1 MWYKN
6 DVTKNLRTKY
16 PIIQAGMAGG
26 VTTPELV
33 ASVSNSGGLGTIG
46 AGYMSVTDLNESIKQ
61 VKKQTNLPFGVNV
74 FIPEEAEYTEDQINQ
89 MQELLKPFMK
99 ELNLFNDD
107 PFTLKQIDFERQI
120 ETILEERVPVCSFT
134 FGIPPKEIMKEL
146 KKEGIQVIGTATTVE
161 EALINQECGMDLIV
175 AQGSE
180 AGGHRGTFL
189 GTYDESM
196 IGTFS
201 LLPQVVDAVEVPVI
215 AAGGVMDGRGVVAAL
230 ALGAKGVQMGTAF
243 LTNKESGAK
252 EIHKKAILQAEET
265 NTTLTT
271 AFSGKPARGITNSFI
286 HIMKEYE
293 NQILPYP
300 VQNALTKELR
310 MEAGNQHNPEFMSL
324 WSGQSPRLSK
334 DVNVH
339 ELMDSLV
346 MEVEKGIHRLT
357 GQ

>member
-1 MWYKN
+1 MWYQN

-46 AGYMSVTDLNESIKQ
+46 AGYMSVTDLNECIKQ
-61 VKKQTNLPFGVNV
+61 VKKQTNLPFGVNF
-74 FIPEEAEYTEDQINQ
+74 FIPEAPEYSEEQLNH
-89 MQELLKPFMK
+89 MQKLLKPFKK
-99 ELNLFNDD
+99 ELNLFNDG
-107 PFTLKQIDFERQI
+107 PFALKQIDLERQM
-120 ETILEERVPVCSFT
+120 ETILKEKVPVCSFT
-134 FGIPPKEIMKEL
+134 FGIPPKEIMREL

-161 EALINQECGMDLIV
+161 EALINQECGVDLIV

-201 LLPQVVDAVEVPVI
+201 LIPQVVDAVDIPVI
-215 AAGGVMDGRGVVAAL
+215 AAGGVMDGRGVIAAL

-243 LTNKESGAK
+243 LTNKESGAQD
-252 EIHKKAILQAEET
+252 IHKKAILQAEET
-265 NTTLTT
+265 STTITS
-271 AFSGKPARGITNSFI
+271 AFSGKPARGMANSFI
-286 HIMKEYE
+286 NRMKEYE
-293 NQILPYP
+293 GQILPYP

-310 MEAGNQHNPEFMSL
+310 REAGNQHNSEFMSL
-324 WSGQSPRLSK
+324 WSGQSPRLSR
-334 DVNVH
+334 DVYVH

-346 MEVEKGIHRLT
+346 QEVEKSIHNLT

>member
-1 MWYKN
+1 MWYQN
-6 DVTKNLRTKY
+6 DVSKNLGIKY

-26 VTTPELV
+26 VTTPKLV

-46 AGYMSVTDLNESIKQ
+46 AGYMSVADLNESIKQ
-61 VKKQTNLPFGVNV
+61 VKKQTNLPFGVNL
-74 FIPEEAEYTEDQINQ
+74 FIPEVPEYSEEQVSQ
-89 MQELLKPFMK
+89 MQKLLTPFMK
-99 ELNLFNDD
+99 ELNLFNDEA
-107 PFTLKQIDFERQI
+107 FSLEQIDLERQI
-120 ETILEERVPVCSFT
+120 ESIIKERVPVCSFT

-146 KKEGIQVIGTATTVE
+146 KKEGIKVIGTATTVK
-161 EALINQECGMDLIV
+161 EALINQECGVDVIV

-201 LLPQVVDAVEVPVI
+201 LIPQVVDAVEVPVI
-215 AAGGVMDGRGVVAAL
+215 AAGGVMDGRGVIAAL

-252 EIHKKAILQAEET
+252 AIHKKAILQGEDT
-265 NTTLTT
+265 STTITS
-271 AFSGKPARGITNSFI
+271 AFSGKPARGMTNSFI
-286 HIMKEYE
+286 NIMKEYE

-310 MEAGNQHNPEFMSL
+310 REAGNQHNPELMSL

-334 DVNVH
+334 DVYVH
-339 ELMDSLV
+339 ELIDSLV
-346 MEVEKGIHRLT
+346 QEVEKGIHRLT
-357 GQ
+357 R

>member
-6 DVTKNLRTKY
+6 DVTKSLRTKY

-46 AGYMSVTDLNESIKQ
+46 AGYMSVTDLNECIKQ
-61 VKKQTNLPFGVNV
+61 VKKQTNLPFGVNL
-74 FIPEEAEYTEDQINQ
+74 FIPEEPEYTEEQVNQ
-89 MQELLKPFMK
+89 MQELLKPLKK

-107 PFTLKQIDFERQI
+107 PFTLKQIDLERQI
-120 ETILEERVPVCSFT
+120 EIILKERVPVCSFT
-134 FGIPPKEIMKEL
+134 FGIPPKEIMNEL
-146 KKEGIQVIGTATTVE
+146 KKKDIKVIGTATTVE
-161 EALINQECGMDLIV
+161 EALINQECGVDLIV

-201 LLPQVVDAVEVPVI
+201 LVPQVVDAVEVPVI
-215 AAGGVMDGRGVVAAL
+215 AAGGVMDGRGVIAAL

-252 EIHKKAILQAEET
+252 DIHKKAILHAEET
-265 NTTLTT
+265 STTITS
-271 AFSGKPARGITNSFI
+271 AFSGKPARGLTNSFI
-286 HIMKEYE
+286 NRMKEFE
-293 NQILPYP
+293 DQILPYP

-310 MEAGNQHNPEFMSL
+310 TEAGNQHNSEFMSL
-324 WSGQSPRLSK
+324 WSGQGPRLSK
-334 DVNVH
+334 DVYVH
-339 ELMDSLV
+339 ELIDSLV
-346 MEVEKGIHRLT
+346 QEIEKSIKKLT
-357 GQ
+357 R

>member
-1 MWYKN
+1 MWYQN
-6 DVTKNLRTKY
+6 DVTKSLRTKY

-26 VTTPELV
+26 VTTPQLV

-74 FIPEEAEYTEDQINQ
+74 FIHEEPEYTEEQLNQ
-89 MQELLKPFMK
+89 MQELLKPFKK
-99 ELNLFNDD
+99 ELNLLDD
-107 PFTLKQIDFERQI
+107 GPFTLKQMDLERQI
-120 ETILEERVPVCSFT
+120 ETILEERVSVCSFT
-134 FGIPPKEIMKEL
+134 FGIPPKEIIKEL
-146 KKEGIQVIGTATTVE
+146 KKEDIKVIGTATTVE
-161 EALINQECGMDLIV
+161 EALINQESGVDLIV

-201 LLPQVVDAVEVPVI
+201 LIPQVVDAVEVPVI

-230 ALGAKGVQMGTAF
+230 ALGAKGIQMGTAF

-265 NTTLTT
+265 NTTLTS
-271 AFSGKPARGITNSFI
+271 AFSGKPARGMINSFI

-310 MEAGNQHNPEFMSL
+310 REAGNQRNSEFMSL

-334 DVNVH
+334 DVYVH

-346 MEVEKGIHRLT
+346 MEVENSIHRLT